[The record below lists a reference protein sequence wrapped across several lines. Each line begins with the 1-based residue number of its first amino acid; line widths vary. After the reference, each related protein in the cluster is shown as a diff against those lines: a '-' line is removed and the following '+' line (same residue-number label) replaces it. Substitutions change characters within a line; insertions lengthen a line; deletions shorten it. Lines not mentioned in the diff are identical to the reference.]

1 MAKAIIYQVF
11 TRLFGN
17 RCATRCPNG
26 TLGDNGSGKFDD
38 FSDDVLARISQLGV
52 THVWYTG
59 VIRHATQTDYSSYGI
74 PRQHP
79 EVVKGKAGSP
89 YAICDYYDVD
99 PDLATN
105 VADRMREW
113 EALIQRTHKAG
124 MKVIMDFVPNHV
136 AREYHSICK
145 PQGVKDLGE
154 DDDTHAH
161 FSPLNNF
168 YYCWGNP
175 LDLSA
180 IVDGSVD
187 YQEVPAKATG
197 NNQFNCRPG
206 KNDWYETVK
215 LNYGIDYC
223 GGSGVHEHFNPTPD
237 TWLKMVDVML
247 FWAGKG
253 VDGFRCDM
261 AEMVPAVFW
270 AYATNRV
277 KSRFPHFVF
286 IGEVYNPALYRQYLT
301 SGFDYLYD
309 KVGMYDCLRDITC
322 GYRRASDITNQW
334 QRTNDILD
342 HMLYFLENHDEQR
355 VASDFFAGNPWKAI
369 PALMVSCLFQRNPL
383 MIYFGQ
389 ELGERGMDEEGFSG
403 RDGRTT
409 IFDYWSLDKVVRA
422 YYDTGELSS
431 EERNLRNAYQ
441 KILCLAR
448 RERAISEGQVFDLM
462 YVNQHIADKQFAFLR
477 KYGMEVLLIVVNF
490 ADEAVE
496 CDINIPQHAFDFLK
510 LSEGMVYTTDL
521 LTYHPHQTT
530 IHPGKPV
537 TVQVPA
543 NGGRV
548 YKWRT
553 KDMEDE
559 YLLNDHN
566 KQEYAPAHTAE
577 HLLNQLMTRLFGC
590 ERSNNAH
597 IERKKSKISY
607 VLDHKPSR
615 QEEKQIEVE
624 MNRLIEEDLPVKFEF
639 VDRDHVPE
647 NVKLDRLPDDA
658 SETIRLVRIG
668 DYDVCPCIGKH
679 VRSTSQI
686 GHFQMLGT
694 NWDEMTHTFRIR
706 FKIVP

>member
-1 MAKAIIYQVF
+1 MA
-11 TRLFGN
+11 
-17 RCATRCPNG
+17 
-26 TLGDNGSGKFDD
+26 
-38 FSDDVLARISQLGV
+38 
-52 THVWYTG
+52 
-59 VIRHATQTDYSSYGI
+59 
-74 PRQHP
+74 
-79 EVVKGKAGSP
+79 
-89 YAICDYYDVD
+89 
-99 PDLATN
+99 
-105 VADRMREW
+105 
-113 EALIQRTHKAG
+113 
-124 MKVIMDFVPNHV
+124 
-136 AREYHSICK
+136 
-145 PQGVKDLGE
+145 
-154 DDDTHAH
+154 
-161 FSPLNNF
+161 
-168 YYCWGNP
+168 
-175 LDLSA
+175 
-180 IVDGSVD
+180 
-187 YQEVPAKATG
+187 
-197 NNQFNCRPG
+197 
-206 KNDWYETVK
+206 
-215 LNYGIDYC
+215 
-223 GGSGVHEHFNPTPD
+223 
-237 TWLKMVDVML
+237 
-247 FWAGKG
+247 
-253 VDGFRCDM
+253 
-261 AEMVPAVFW
+261 
-270 AYATNRV
+270 
-277 KSRFPHFVF
+277 
-286 IGEVYNPALYRQYLT
+286 
-301 SGFDYLYD
+301 
-309 KVGMYDCLRDITC
+309 
-322 GYRRASDITNQW
+322 
-334 QRTNDILD
+334 
-342 HMLYFLENHDEQR
+342 
-355 VASDFFAGNPWKAI
+355 
-369 PALMVSCLFQRNPL
+369 
-383 MIYFGQ
+383 
-389 ELGERGMDEEGFSG
+389 
-403 RDGRTT
+403 
-409 IFDYWSLDKVVRA
+409 RA

-521 LTYHPHQTT
+521 LTYHPHQTP